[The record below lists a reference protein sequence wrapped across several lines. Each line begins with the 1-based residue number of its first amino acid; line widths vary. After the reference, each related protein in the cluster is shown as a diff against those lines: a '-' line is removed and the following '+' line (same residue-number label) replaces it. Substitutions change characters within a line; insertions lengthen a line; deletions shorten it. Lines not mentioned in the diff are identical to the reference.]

1 MQYEIEMAGRPRR
14 VVVHR
19 SGSTFTVEIDARSW
33 TVDAHRLGAHSLSLL
48 VRDVQ
53 LKPDGSEGGASGSS
67 RTSDVAS
74 GFSRTLS
81 YEVTVVA
88 DATGQKVV
96 TVGAIPVALSLNGHR
111 RAGAKGERTSGKGGP
126 QRLSAPMPGKVVRVL
141 VRPGD
146 EVRPRQPLLVI
157 EAMKMENELRATAEG
172 VISELHAKEGQSV
185 EAGTLLAVI
194 AGRSQ

>member
-1 MQYEIEMAGRPRR
+1 VQYEIEMAGGPRR

-19 SGSTFTVEIDARSW
+19 SGSSFTVEVDGKSW

-48 VRDVQ
+48 VRDVR
-53 LKPDGSEGGASGSS
+53 LKPDTTDGVASGS
-67 RTSDVAS
+67 
-74 GFSRTLS
+74 GRTLS
-81 YEVTVVA
+81 YEVTVVS

-96 TVGAIPVALSLNGHR
+96 TVGAIPIALALNGHR
-111 RAGAKGERTSGKGGP
+111 RAGAKGEGTGGKTGP

-141 VRPGD
+141 VKPGD
-146 EVRPRQPLLVI
+146 EVSPRQPILVI
-157 EAMKMENELRATAEG
+157 EAMKMENELRAAAEG

-194 AGRSQ
+194 ASRSQ